1 MIKRIH
7 VILLLIILVMLSV
20 ATPTTVYAELTED
33 EAKAAVEAQG
43 KETVSGNLLVWFLCA
58 IAFLK
63 VSQKIDS
70 FMAML
75 GINVGRTGG
84 GAFTDVIVAMRG
96 AAGMAKMAGGGLGSA
111 FGGRPG
117 SSGASSTGRGAGAG
131 GLAGGLAGMV
141 SRQAVSRTAEQ
152 VTKESGEGGLMAGIG
167 SQLYDSSLGKEKG
180 FAQEVISSVATGDGG
195 VMTGDKAVDAFNAY
209 MGNSSV
215 SSVSGSVSSNEMQTG
230 SSQEQSHSAQSQMQQ
245 NIESSQSV
253 SAQQESASQQEVIES
268 SASPVN
274 GQANEEAGEI
284 PYQASV
290 ADISGSEAPGQV
302 DASGVP
308 EVSAAEVFGFTDA
321 SGVEYSA
328 AESAANMT
336 EGGVD
341 GTTTETVSGESPMMA
356 DYNTT
361 LPAGSVEGG
370 TESYGAS
377 LLTETGVE
385 SAGFAGTQPIG
396 AETYA
401 PMPASASYKDIEI
414 GRGQIRGTEVSDQN
428 PSGIRFAMYHT
439 EKYMKPE
446 SGNYATVQSADG
458 AKWYKQ
464 YAEPVVKRT
473 PIPEQDGK
481 VKQRECIVYELP
493 KSPQRKDRV

>member
-1 MIKRIH
+1 MKKR
-7 VILLLIILVMLSV
+7 VIVLLLFVLMFAL
-20 ATPTTVYAELTED
+20 AAPAYAELTED

-96 AAGMAKMAGGGLGSA
+96 AAGMAKMAGGGIGSA
-111 FGGRPG
+111 FGSRSG
-117 SSGASSTGRGAGAG
+117 SSGTASDGRAAGAG
-131 GLAGGLAGMV
+131 GLTGGLAGMI
-141 SRQAVSRTAEQ
+141 SRQAVSKTAEQ
-152 VTKESGEGGLMAGIG
+152 ATTESNSGGLMAGIG
-167 SQLYDSSLGKEKG
+167 GKLYDDSLGEKNG

-209 MGNSSV
+209 MGNSTMS
-215 SSVSGSVSSNEMQTG
+215 SSVNSNEMQMEG
-230 SSQEQSHSAQSQMQQ
+230 KQEQTNAVQSQAQVQQ
-245 NIESSQSV
+245 RVESSPSV
-253 SAQQESASQQEVIES
+253 SAQQESVSQQEATIASSPS
-268 SASPVN
+268 SANEQIV
-274 GQANEEAGEI
+274 EEAGEI

-290 ADISGSEAPGQV
+290 ADISGSETSGQV

-341 GTTTETVSGESPMMA
+341 GTTAETMSGESPMMA

-377 LLTETGVE
+377 LPSETGVE

-428 PSGIRFAMYHT
+428 PNGIRFAMYHT

-473 PIPEQDGK
+473 PISEQDGK
-481 VKQRECIVYELP
+481 VKQRESIVYELP
-493 KSPQRKDRV
+493 KPPQRKDRV